1 MTFFNKKTDVMNI
14 ELTPYGRYLLSIG
27 KLKPKYYEFTDEDI
41 LYDNTATGATYQVQE
56 EVHNRIVNETPRLK
70 SIYLKKGVETD
81 STEEYSIH
89 ENLDINISVTNIREE
104 YESATHN
111 QKGVYAMGR
120 SSYSTNKL
128 PNFQVS
134 MLQGRIAS
142 SKTYL
147 QKVELNP
154 LFPSSVLDSLQI
166 PQINVTLNINAT
178 TGSNFLEPQEEQ
190 DYASKVF
197 AGGDYVKLEFDAP
210 VIHLKEFNSFYE
222 KENFEIEV
230 FDIQNQTL
238 KNSLVIE
245 NLIPLKFVKQASAI
259 QNDILIDQSQNLA
272 QINSISDDDLSADM
286 VLYYFDFLFD
296 EEIPEEELCRLVG
309 NLEINSQFLDEELIC
324 PDQRTD
330 RFNIYSTRVGPGDLE
345 DCD

>member
-81 STEEYSIH
+81 STEEYSLN
-89 ENLDINISVTNIREE
+89 ESATPTNVNITNIREE
-104 YESATHN
+104 YESVTHN
-111 QKGVYAMGR
+111 QKSVYAMGR

-134 MLQGRIAS
+134 MLQGKI
-142 SKTYL
+142 
-147 QKVELNP
+147 Q
-154 LFPSSVLDSLQI
+154 SSVAYLNQAQIINSVQI
-166 PQINVTLNINAT
+166 PQINVTFNINAT
-178 TGSNFLEPQEEQ
+178 TGSSFLEPQEEQ

-245 NLIPLKFVKQASAI
+245 NLIPLKFIKKRNII
-259 QNDILIDQSQNLA
+259 QNDILTDGTQNLT
-272 QINSISDDDLSADM
+272 QVNSVSDTATTADM

>member
-41 LYDNTATGATYQVQE
+41 LYDNTAGGATYQVQE

-70 SIYLKKGVETD
+70 SIYLKKGVESD
-81 STEEYSIH
+81 STEEYSLN
-89 ENLDINISVTNIREE
+89 ESATPMNVNITNIREE
-104 YESATHN
+104 YESVTHN
-111 QKGVYAMGR
+111 QKGAYAMGR

-134 MLQGRIAS
+134 MLQGKIQS
-142 SKTYL
+142 SVTYL
-147 QKVELNP
+147 KQDQIVN
-154 LFPSSVLDSLQI
+154 SLQI

-178 TGSNFLEPQEEQ
+178 TGSNFLEPQEDQEH
-190 DYASKVF
+190 ASRVF
-197 AGGDYVKLEFDAP
+197 EGGDYVKLEFDAP

-230 FDIQNQTL
+230 FDIHEQTL
-238 KNSLVIE
+238 KNLTVIE
-245 NLIPLKFVKQASAI
+245 NLIPLKFTKKDNII
-259 QNDILIDQSQNLA
+259 QNDILVDKIESLT
-272 QINSISDDDLSADM
+272 QINSASDHDVFEDM
-286 VLYYFDFLFD
+286 VLYYFDFVFD
-296 EEIPEEELCRLVG
+296 EEIPEDELCRLVD